1 GNSVKYRYSLVI
13 YRIVEWS
20 DLMSAHMVPGE
31 LIIRGL
37 SDVSKPKGSGLL
49 LVEEMSSKGNLTK
62 GDYTVETVRM
72 AWRFF
77 LIYFY

>member
-1 GNSVKYRYSLVI
+1 GI

-31 LIIRGL
+31 LIIRGI
-37 SDVSKPKGSGLL
+37 SDVSKPKGRELSLL
-49 LVEEMSSKGNLTK
+49 EEMSSKENLTK
-62 GDYTVETVRM
+62 GDYTVVTVSM